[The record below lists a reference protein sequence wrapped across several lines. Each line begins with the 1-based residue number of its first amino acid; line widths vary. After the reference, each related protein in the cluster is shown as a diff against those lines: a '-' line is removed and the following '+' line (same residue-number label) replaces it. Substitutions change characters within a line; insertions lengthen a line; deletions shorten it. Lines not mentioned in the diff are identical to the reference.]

1 MDSLFNEIYNNIITE
16 ENIIE
21 DTCNICHFKT
31 TENKIKLNCGHNFHK
46 KCISNTFLKIFNC
59 PYCNKIISKEDII
72 KITENIKK
80 VKDNKIKEKK
90 VEGNICKKILK
101 SGKNKGKE
109 CGRTNCRYHNNN
121 NNIII

>member
-1 MDSLFNEIYNNIITE
+1 MDSLFNEIYNDIITE

-31 TENKIKLNCGHNFHK
+31 MENKIKLNCGHIFHKKCIK
-46 KCISNTFLKIFNC
+46 KCISNTISKISKC
-59 PYCNKIISKEDII
+59 PYCNKIIIKEDIV

-80 VKDNKIKEKK
+80 VKDNKNNK

-109 CGRTNCRYHNNN
+109 CGRTNCHYH